1 MALTVNTN
9 TASLNVQKN
18 LNRASDALSTSM
30 TRLSSGLKIN
40 SAKDDAAGLQ
50 IATRMTSQI
59 RGQTMAIKNAND
71 GISMA
76 QTAEGALQE
85 STNILQRMREL
96 GVQSRNDSN
105 GTLDRTALDTE
116 YKAMSDEL
124 DRIANSTN
132 LNGTKLLTGTAG
144 TGGVLEIQVGSG
156 TTVDDTI
163 KLDFGTV
170 PMDSTAGG
178 LAVGSQDLTSAANAK
193 GAIDAIDLALDKVNT
208 LRSNLG
214 ATQNRLSSTIS
225 NLQNINEN
233 ASAALGR
240 VQDTDFAAETAQMTK
255 QQTLQQ
261 ASTAILAQANQLP
274 SAVLKLLQ

>member
-9 TASLNVQKN
+9 TTSLNVQKN
-18 LNRASDALSTSM
+18 LNKASDALSTSM

-71 GISMA
+71 GVSIA

-85 STNILQRMREL
+85 SSNILQRMREIAL
-96 GVQSRNDSN
+96 QSRNDSN
-105 GTLDRTALDTE
+105 GTADRTALDKE
-116 YKAMSDEL
+116 YKQSIDEL
-124 DRIANSTN
+124 TRIAKSTN
-132 LNGTKLLTGTAG
+132 LNGKALIDGTAG
-144 TGGVLEIQVGSG
+144 AMEFQVGAGTTSDNQITLTLSTSFDASALGMTGTTISG
-156 TTVDDTI
+156 T
-163 KLDFGTV
+163 
-170 PMDSTAGG
+170 SN
-178 LAVGSQDLTSAANAK
+178 AANHSAVLS
-193 GAIDAIDLALDKVNT
+193 AVSAIDLALANINATRAD
-208 LRSNLG
+208 LG
-214 ATQNRLSSTIS
+214 AAQNRFSTTIS

-233 ASAALGR
+233 AEAARSR
-240 VQDTDFAAETAQMTK
+240 VQDTDFAAETAQLTK

-261 ASTAILAQANQLP
+261 ASTAVLAQANQLP